1 MEFIQ
6 QNIFLVAVALVSG
19 IALLV
24 QSIRRPG
31 DRNSVNATQA
41 TQLINREDALVVDVR
56 EPDEYVSG
64 HVPDA
69 RNIPLSRLDERIGE
83 LDKFKD
89 APVILVCQTGARSG
103 DACRKLEKKGFT
115 KLHNL
120 EGGIA
125 AWRTAGLPLKKG
137 AKK

>member
-1 MEFIQ
+1 M
-6 QNIFLVAVALVSG
+6 
-19 IALLV
+19 
-24 QSIRRPG
+24 
-31 DRNSVNATQA
+31 
-41 TQLINREDALVVDVR
+41 LINREDALVVDVR

-64 HVPDA
+64 HVPDS
-69 RNIPLSRLDERIGE
+69 RNIPLSRLDERMGE
-83 LDKFKD
+83 LEKFKE

-103 DACRKLEKKGFT
+103 DACGKLTKKGFT

-125 AWRTAGLPLKKG
+125 AWRTAGMPLKKG

>member
-1 MEFIQ
+1 MPSYFDYLQ
-6 QNIFLVAVALVSG
+6 QVKAQIREISAL
-19 IALLV
+19 
-24 QSIRRPG
+24 
-31 DRNSVNATQA
+31 
-41 TQLINREDALVVDVR
+41 QLQKQPPTVLIDVR

>member
-1 MEFIQ
+1 MEFIL
-6 QNIFLVAVALVSG
+6 QNIFLVAIAVISG
-19 IALLV
+19 TMLLV
-24 QSIRRPG
+24 LTYRRPG
-31 DRNSVNATQA
+31 GRNALNATQA
-41 TQLINREDALVVDVR
+41 TMLINREDALVVDVR

-64 HVPDA
+64 HVPDS
-69 RNIPLSRLDERIGE
+69 RNIPLSRLDERMGE
-83 LDKFKD
+83 LEKFKK

-103 DACRKLEKKGFT
+103 DACGKLTKKGFT

-125 AWRTAGLPLKKG
+125 AWRTAGMPLKKG

>member
-6 QNIFLVAVALVSG
+6 QNIFLVAVALISG

-41 TQLINREDALVVDVR
+41 TQLINREDAQVVDVR
-56 EPDEYVSG
+56 EPGEYANG
-64 HVPDA
+64 HLPES
-69 RNIPLSRLDERIGE
+69 RNIPLARLEERASE
-83 LDKFKD
+83 LDKYKD
-89 APVILVCQTGARSG
+89 TPLLVVCQTGARSAA
-103 DACRKLEKKGFT
+103 ACKQLGKLGFSRV
-115 KLHNL
+115 HNL
-120 EGGIA
+120 EGGID
-125 AWRTAGLPLKKG
+125 AWRIAGLPLKRG